1 MGLSAS
7 QKEEIKNLLRRMIK
21 NKLQRYARETTSMPF
36 LTKLMQD
43 EQKVASYS
51 FIHSISTSLGM
62 SVYEDV
68 SLIIAKPHAES
79 AAKKVNMGGTISAE
93 QKSVIAGIVMEL
105 VNGTRKVNKD
115 DEIKEVLKASAK
127 NGKQQEH
134 GKIADFFM
142 KRAGKE
148 FYFEIKTVKPNIDV
162 FEESKTKLLEW
173 VARKQ
178 KPIITILAFPYNP
191 YHPEPYNRFTHR
203 GVLDTGKEFLIGQ
216 EYWDFLG
223 GKGTFEDLMIVFD
236 EVGKELHKD
245 IMAKIDEVAKTK
257 MKA

>member
-1 MGLSAS
+1 
-7 QKEEIKNLLRRMIK
+7 
-21 NKLQRYARETTSMPF
+21 MPF

-51 FIHSISTSLGM
+51 FIHSIATSLGM

-68 SLIIAKPHAES
+68 SLIIAKPHSERVD
-79 AAKKVNMGGTISAE
+79 KKVKMNGTISTE
-93 QKSVIAGIVMEL
+93 QKSVIASIVTEL

-115 DEIKEVLKASAK
+115 VETKEVLKASSN
-127 NGKQQEH
+127 NGKLQEH

-142 KRAGKE
+142 KRNGKE
-148 FYFEIKTVKPNIDV
+148 YYFEIKTVKPNIDV

-173 VARKQ
+173 IARKQ

-191 YHPEPYNRFTHR
+191 YHPEPYSRFTHR
-203 GVLDTGKEFLIGQ
+203 GVLETEKEFLIG
-216 EYWDFLG
+216 EDYWDFLG
-223 GKGTFEDLMIVFD
+223 GKGTFKDLMMVFD

-257 MKA
+257 MKI

>member
-1 MGLSAS
+1 MSLNTN
-7 QKEEIKNLLRRMIK
+7 QKEEIRNLLRRMIT

-51 FIHSISTSLGM
+51 FIHSIATSLGM

-68 SLIIAKPHAES
+68 SLIVAKPHSENVD
-79 AAKKVNMGGTISAE
+79 KKVDMNGTISKE
-93 QKSVIAGIVMEL
+93 QKSVIASIVTEL

-115 DEIKEVLKASAK
+115 TETKEVLKASSR
-127 NGKQQEH
+127 GGRPQEH

-142 KRAGKE
+142 KRDGKE
-148 FYFEIKTVKPNIDV
+148 YYIEIKTVKPNIDV

-173 VARKQ
+173 IARKQ
-178 KPIITILAFPYNP
+178 GPIITILAFPYNP

-203 GVLDTGKEFLIGQ
+203 GVLESEKEFLIG
-216 EYWDFLG
+216 EDYWDFLG
-223 GKGTFEDLMIVFD
+223 GKGTFKDLMIVFD
-236 EVGKELHKD
+236 EVGKELHRD

-257 MKA
+257 MKL